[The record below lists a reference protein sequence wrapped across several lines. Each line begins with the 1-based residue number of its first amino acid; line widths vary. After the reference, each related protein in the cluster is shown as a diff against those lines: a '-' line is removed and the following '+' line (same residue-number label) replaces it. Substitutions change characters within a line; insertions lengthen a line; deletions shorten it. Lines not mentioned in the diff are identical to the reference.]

1 MAKGR
6 GLGKGLDALLGDTT
20 PQGQEKGTLN
30 VPISKVQPGLDQ
42 PRKRFNQESIQALAD
57 SIQENG
63 VLQPLTVR
71 HLESGYYQIIA
82 GERRWRAAKEAG
94 LAEVPVIII
103 EADDRKVME
112 LGLIEN
118 LQREDLNP
126 IEEANGYLKLK
137 TGFGLTQE
145 EIAQRMGKSRSAIA
159 NSLRLTEL
167 SPAVQKLVI
176 DGDLTAGHARAL
188 LALETGEQ
196 QEVAAQKIIV
206 QGMNVRQTEDLVK
219 KMLKTSQSP
228 EEEETKKEQNI
239 YLKELENHLSNRWGR
254 KISIVP
260 GRKKGKIQLE
270 YYDSEDLE
278 NLLNQLK
285 TIEAKK
291 L

>member
-126 IEEANGYLKLK
+126 IEEANGYLKLN
-137 TGFGLTQE
+137 TGFGLPQE
-145 EIAQRMGKSRSAIA
+145 EIAQRKGKSSSAIA